1 MFNLTILNVTVFY
14 DTVFYVT
21 VFYVTVFY
29 VLMLSATRI
38 IHQNVPAFASF
49 AKVLIAFCLAALCV
63 SCSTTQLAQRDW
75 PEQLPEREYYVALY
89 EEDKGNQGVQTQ
101 DEYLKWVIRF
111 YRGWALSPYSW
122 DWLVSNALE
131 QAAPGDREQLGELL
145 ASIGWRVSGEWAK
158 DSKYR
163 NINSSN
169 LMTWGDALK
178 LALRRGEYMD
188 LVQRISVDVDSM
200 LAYELHADAISFD
213 RYFPPNN
220 NVVAA
225 DERDYDS
232 FDSF

>member
-1 MFNLTILNVTVFY
+1 
-14 DTVFYVT
+14 
-21 VFYVTVFY
+21 
-29 VLMLSATRI
+29 MLSVTRI
-38 IHQNVPAFASF
+38 IHQKVPAPANF
-49 AKVLIAFCLAALCV
+49 AKAVIAFCLVVLCV
-63 SCSTTQLAQRDW
+63 SCTTTQQARLDW
-75 PEQLPEREYYVALY
+75 PEQLPERAHYVALY
-89 EEDKGNQGVQTQ
+89 EEDKANQEVQTQ
-101 DEYLKWVIRF
+101 DEYLKWVKRF

-122 DWLVSNALE
+122 DWLVENALE
-131 QAAPGDREQLGELL
+131 QAALEDREELGALL

-163 NINSSN
+163 SINSSN

-178 LALRRGEYMD
+178 LALRRGEYLD